1 MEFNNFSGSLAESDR
16 SLPTSYV
23 HPFPALRESG
33 VHKLHLRA
41 STTSSA
47 RDRTNSNVPGHCA
60 QNIDDFSSQN
70 QFNAEDP
77 STLPSYGQAKPTIL
91 SDDLSHEPKQLKSL
105 TETDYPSTRLME
117 AKNGWIDNL
126 DYEKEYKEIQASL
139 LGAISSLFL
148 EETDELC
155 KIILDS
161 MKEKLKFV
169 FHETSR
175 TFYVLIRQASIYRG
189 LNDDKTAFGMLGQ
202 AESDEKKWKEALKG
216 DAKEYAR
223 WRRILYTMK
232 ADILKNRKEY
242 KSSED
247 YLKKSWEISQE
258 YFEDAAEDYLD
269 FRSVI
274 LGEIAE
280 AREDYKKAKEFYL
293 DGLAIRL
300 EQSEEHPRLL
310 SSSYNDLARIE
321 KKLGNMD
328 AAREYLNQA
337 IRFKEAFEEAKHSL
351 TGVSVFLSRGEVSY
365 KNVVYEEL

>member
-1 MEFNNFSGSLAESDR
+1 
-16 SLPTSYV
+16 
-23 HPFPALRESG
+23 
-33 VHKLHLRA
+33 
-41 STTSSA
+41 
-47 RDRTNSNVPGHCA
+47 
-60 QNIDDFSSQN
+60 
-70 QFNAEDP
+70 
-77 STLPSYGQAKPTIL
+77 
-91 SDDLSHEPKQLKSL
+91 LKSL

-117 AKNGWIDNL
+117 TKNGWIDNL
-126 DYEKEYKEIQASL
+126 DYEKEYNEIQASL

-280 AREDYKKAKEFYL
+280 AREDYKKAKEYYL